1 MGRGAGRLRSLHTV
15 AATPLLIPTTPQRQG
30 QDPSRAFPASSLPGK
45 LGLELCGDESRPPG
59 ALQLHQDCGS
69 IRTRAPGSEAMTVS
83 EQALVQWTAE
93 RSCPSRRE
101 GLSRPGARSAVIRM
115 PKDCVLSEGS
125 QLVSQAEEGQSEVEL
140 KAPGPCCGRLVSRV
154 QKEKARKQCGRWD
167 VAPRQARDRD
177 KSGQSGPEG
186 KEAAER
192 GAGRKVPSDA
202 SGWGHASHRGPQR
215 PSTLAYESQEGPGE

>member
-101 GLSRPGARSAVIRM
+101 GLSRPGAR
-115 PKDCVLSEGS
+115 
-125 QLVSQAEEGQSEVEL
+125 
-140 KAPGPCCGRLVSRV
+140 
-154 QKEKARKQCGRWD
+154 
-167 VAPRQARDRD
+167 QARDRD